1 MPEPEVA
8 GQIAIA
14 INELANKIQILL
26 EKQEELAENVSQIKE
41 AVYNPDKGLYA
52 RLKELDMRLISLEA
66 WKGSNTKFLW
76 LVVTILVGLTATG
89 IWQVVF

>member
-52 RLKELDMRLISLEA
+52 RLKELDMRLLALES

-76 LVVTILVGLTATG
+76 LVITILVGLAAGG